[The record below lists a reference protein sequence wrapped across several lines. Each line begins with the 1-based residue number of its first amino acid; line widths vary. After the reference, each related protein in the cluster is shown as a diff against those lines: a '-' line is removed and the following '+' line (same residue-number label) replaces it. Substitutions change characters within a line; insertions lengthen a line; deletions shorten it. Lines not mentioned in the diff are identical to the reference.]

1 MKEQGM
7 ALTVWVSLSKQS
19 VWGRRLLR
27 AGVVVIEELIEE
39 SVEKIYRM
47 GKFSEEK
54 GGLE

>member
-1 MKEQGM
+1 M
-7 ALTVWVSLSKQS
+7 
-19 VWGRRLLR
+19 LR